1 MKENG
6 MRNTITMGAATGAA
20 AANAERELQRRINAS
35 HEAQRAAILKALDE
49 KDSVRKVKVKVKDA
63 R

>member
-1 MKENG
+1 

-49 KDSVRKVKVKVKDA
+49 KDSARKAKDA
-63 R
+63 K